1 MEHYFSAFS
10 WAITRQPVRSYGTT
24 ANSGQIGGSYHYGD
38 KKSGI
43 LMWSTGG
50 QAIAIGRN
58 VIITPR
64 PTHALFGRY
73 WVDSRWALKY
83 RISHT
88 RQGNLHSRSGFNL
101 AVQYSH

>member
-24 ANSGQIGGSYHYGD
+24 ANSGQDGGSYRYGN
-38 KKSGI
+38 KNSGT
-43 LMWSTGG
+43 LMWFTGSEV
-50 QAIAIGRN
+50 IATGRN

-64 PTHALFGRY
+64 PTSAQFGRH

-88 RQGNLHSRSGFNL
+88 RQGNLHSRSDFNL
-101 AVQYSH
+101 AAEHSH